1 MPPQQTRLTS
11 EPGLGAAELGFALAS
26 DEDALPAEQAA
37 GPPAAA
43 TRTVLRLL
51 ERAWRALLDRRQRS
65 RSRVGLNELSERQ
78 LMDIGIPPGDLECIV
93 AHRTFEELKD
103 GTTYLWL
110 SRGVM

>member
-11 EPGLGAAELGFALAS
+11 EPGLGAAELGFALAP
-26 DEDALPAEQAA
+26 DEDALPQQQAA
-37 GPPAAA
+37 GPPVAS

-51 ERAWRALLDRRQRS
+51 ERVWRALLERRQRN
-65 RSRVGLNELSERQ
+65 RSRVGLNELTNRQ
-78 LMDIGIPPGDLECIV
+78 LIDIGISPGDIECIV